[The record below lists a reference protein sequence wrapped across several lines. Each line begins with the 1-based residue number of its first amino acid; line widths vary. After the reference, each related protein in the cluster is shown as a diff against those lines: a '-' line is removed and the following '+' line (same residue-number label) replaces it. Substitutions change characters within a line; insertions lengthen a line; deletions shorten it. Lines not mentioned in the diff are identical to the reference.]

1 MKDKGFKLVDPVL
14 LEPLPDEPGRVRL
27 KSHVECLGCHFVSSL
42 GEVVNA
48 VDGMLVCSCPVCGDV
63 VSKVPIPEGCELTDP
78 MKVVLHKGGSE

>member
-1 MKDKGFKLVDPVL
+1 MTGKGFKLVDLVL
-14 LEPLPDEPGRVRL
+14 LEPLLEEPGRVGL

-63 VSKVPIPEGCELTDP
+63 VSKAPIPEGCELTVP